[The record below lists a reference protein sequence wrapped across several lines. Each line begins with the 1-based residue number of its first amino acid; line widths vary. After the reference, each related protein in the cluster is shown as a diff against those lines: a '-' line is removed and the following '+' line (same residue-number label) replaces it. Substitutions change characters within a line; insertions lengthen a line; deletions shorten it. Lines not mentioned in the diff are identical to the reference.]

1 MPNSQNTV
9 SPEQLAANRA
19 NAAKSTGP
27 RTPEGKTRSAQNARR
42 HGFTAFSYAVVR
54 LEDLNE
60 VANLKDDLV
69 AFYQP
74 VNSQELFAVE
84 RIALAQQAL
93 LRAARLESG
102 LFTTCLNSCYDPF
115 GEPMVLMNEELAGN
129 GDIEI
134 TRAQNRNYL
143 LGEGFHRMA
152 GKSNSW
158 SLCLRYQAQ
167 TERHYRRAVEEFD
180 RLKALRAEIPNEAIS
195 DAQPEQTEPTC
206 TVDETNPSPPEDPV
220 PAPGPEASVSGL
232 KLDLA
237 GAPGIPEDREVEA
250 RHQGSPPVL
259 PIASRVIE
267 GKGWGLPEHG
277 GTEAPLADR

>member
-1 MPNSQNTV
+1 MPLPQHPV

-27 RTPEGKTRSAQNARR
+27 RSPEGKTHSAQNARK
-42 HGFTAFSYAVVR
+42 HGFTGSTFAVVR
-54 LEDLNE
+54 LEDLQE
-60 VANLKDDLV
+60 VAHLKDDLV

-74 VNSQELFAVE
+74 VNSQELFAVD
-84 RIALAQQAL
+84 RIALAQHAL

-152 GKSNSW
+152 SKSNSW

-167 TERHYRRAVEEFD
+167 AERHGAPSGPRAVEEFE
-180 RLKALRAEIPNEAIS
+180 RLKALRAEIPNEAIFE
-195 DAQPEQTEPTC
+195 AQPEQNETTC
-206 TVDETNPSPPEDPV
+206 TPSETNPSPPENPA
-220 PAPGPEASVSGL
+220 PAPGPPASAPEL
-232 KLDLA
+232 TLDLA
-237 GAPGIPEDREVEA
+237 GAPGILEDREVEA
-250 RHQGSPPVL
+250 RHPGGAPVPL
-259 PIASRVIE
+259 PD
-267 GKGWGLPEHG
+267 
-277 GTEAPLADR
+277 TEAPLADR